1 MRNKL
6 NALLNIAIAALSVT
20 AVFAVFTSLEF
31 ETAEESPFPLETTL
45 VVISEPDIIPETVQT
60 SETIETTTAATTAPP
75 VTIATTRPLA
85 ASVETSTA
93 YITSEPVIEDVV
105 TTSASTNP
113 PETTA
118 KTTAKTTIPSVKT
131 TAATTTKKKPPEDLL
146 LYEETEPPE
155 NQLIEEFEEE
165 QSLIVITMPATTTTA
180 ATTPATSFITG
191 YTDPPVTSAAA
202 TSTAAPTVPVPVSD
216 NISARVN
223 GSSGSYN
230 TFDLVCGIVQNEVG
244 SSFDDEAI
252 KAQAVAAYTYL
263 KYYEQN
269 GTTASVSANFNY
281 TDKVKNN
288 VAAVFGQAVYYNGKY
303 AQTVYSASSGGYT
316 ASAQNVWGGAI
327 AYLVSVPAPH
337 DVASDPN
344 YGIKKTISASDVKN
358 AIERNLGITLSEN
371 PANWVSVASR
381 VDGIYVDDVLIDG
394 QRTIS
399 GADFRADVMS
409 YDIRSA
415 AFDVYF
421 DGQNFIFTTYGYGH
435 GVGMSQHGANIL
447 AKQGYSYIDILK
459 FYYTGVEIK

>member
-31 ETAEESPFPLETTL
+31 ETAEEPPVSIGTTL
-45 VVISEPDIIPETVQT
+45 AVISEPDIIPETVQT
-60 SETIETTTAATTAPP
+60 PETTQTTAVTTTAPP
-75 VTIATTRPLA
+75 PATVATTRPLA

-105 TTSASTNP
+105 TTTVTEP

-118 KTTAKTTIPSVKT
+118 KTTVPSIKT
-131 TAATTTKKKPPEDLL
+131 TAATTTTKKPPEDLL
-146 LYEETEPPE
+146 LYEETEAPE
-155 NQLIEEFEEE
+155 NQLVEEYEEE

-191 YTDPPVTSAAA
+191 YTDPPQSTAA
-202 TSTAAPTVPVPVSD
+202 TSEAPPVNIPVSD
-216 NISARVN
+216 NITARVN
-223 GSSGSYN
+223 GSKGSYN
-230 TFDLVCGIVQNEVG
+230 TFDLVCGIVQQEVG
-244 SSFDDEAI
+244 SGFDDEAI

-263 KYYEQN
+263 QYNVQN
-269 GTTASVSANFNY
+269 GDTPSVSANFNY
-281 TDKVKNN
+281 NDKIKNN
-288 VAAVFGQAVYYNGKY
+288 VAAVFGEAVYYNGKY

-316 ASAQNVWGGAI
+316 ASAQTVWGGHI
-327 AYLVSVPAPH
+327 AYLVSVPTPH

-358 AIERNLGITLSEN
+358 AIERNLGITLSPN
-371 PANWVSVASR
+371 PSNWVSIASR
-381 VDGIYVDDVLIDG
+381 VDGIYVDDVLIDD

-399 GADFRADVMS
+399 GADFREEIMN

-415 AFDVYF
+415 AFDVHY
-421 DGQNFIFTTYGYGH
+421 DGENFVFTTYGYGH

-447 AKQGYSYIDILK
+447 AKQGYSYIEILK
-459 FYYTGVEIK
+459 YYYTGVEIK